1 MAISNEKLALLYNES
16 DDKRNKQKLFLELKE
31 NLEAKTKK
39 IVHFFIKN
47 FSEQYEKYEDY
58 KNYIQAADMVLVS
71 TLNMFMGT
79 NDKFILEK
87 WYVERLKNEIYDMN
101 RDKIKKENNE
111 VCMDFQLEHMENI
124 ISSDNLD
131 DLDCTVDNSFLYDI
145 LKVYLNKIEYK
156 PFGEKTEDY
165 FKNIL
170 MENLGFNEEKIP
182 KSYAELARIEN
193 CTRQNI
199 KYLCEKYKK
208 KLVKLLKKDNKL
220 EELRQYL

>member
-1 MAISNEKLALLYNES
+1 MAISNEKLALLYNETEN
-16 DDKRNKQKLFLELKE
+16 KQNKQKIFIELKN
-31 NLEAKTKK
+31 NLKDKTKK
-39 IVHFFIKN
+39 IIHFFIKN
-47 FSEQYEKYEDY
+47 FSDQHEKYDDY
-58 KNYIQAADMVLVS
+58 QNYMQTADMILLS

-87 WYVERLKNEIYDMN
+87 WYVERLKNEIYDIN

-124 ISSDNLD
+124 TSYDNYDNSDEM
-131 DLDCTVDNSFLYDI
+131 VDNSFLYDI

-156 PFGEKTEDY
+156 PYNTKTEGY

-199 KYLCEKYKK
+199 KYICEKYKK
-208 KLVKLLKKDNKL
+208 KLVKLLKKDNRI

>member
-1 MAISNEKLALLYNES
+1 MVISNEKLSLLYNETE
-16 DDKRNKQKLFLELKE
+16 DKKSKQKIFLELKN
-31 NLEAKTKK
+31 NLKEKTNK
-39 IVHFFIKN
+39 IVYFFIKN
-47 FSEQYEKYEDY
+47 FSEQYEKYDDY
-58 KNYIQAADMVLVS
+58 QLYMQTADMILTS

-87 WYVERLKNEIYDMN
+87 WYIERLKNEIYNIN

-111 VCMDFQLEHMENI
+111 ICMDFQLEHMENV
-124 ISSDNLD
+124 ISHDNYNNLD
-131 DLDCTVDNSFLYDI
+131 ETVDNSFLYGI
-145 LKVYLNKIEYK
+145 LKMYLNKIEYK
-156 PFGEKTEDY
+156 PFGDLTEDY

-170 MENLGFNEEKIP
+170 MENLGFNEEKTP

-199 KYLCEKYKK
+199 KYICEKYKK

>member
-1 MAISNEKLALLYNES
+1 MAISNEKLALLYNETEN
-16 DDKRNKQKLFLELKE
+16 KQNKQKIFLELKN
-31 NLEAKTKK
+31 NLKDKTKK
-39 IVHFFIKN
+39 IIHFFIKN
-47 FSEQYEKYEDY
+47 FSDQHEKYDDY
-58 KNYIQAADMVLVS
+58 QNYMQTADMILLS

-87 WYVERLKNEIYDMN
+87 WYVERLKNEIYDIN

-124 ISSDNLD
+124 TSYDNYDNSDEM
-131 DLDCTVDNSFLYDI
+131 VDNSFLYDI

-156 PFGEKTEDY
+156 PYNTKTEGY

-199 KYLCEKYKK
+199 KYICEKYKK
-208 KLVKLLKKDNKL
+208 KLVKLLKKDNKM

>member
-1 MAISNEKLALLYNES
+1 MAISNEKLALLYNDTE
-16 DDKRNKQKLFLELKE
+16 DKNSKQKIFLELKN
-31 NLEAKTKK
+31 NLKEKTNK
-39 IVHFFIKN
+39 IVYFFIKN
-47 FSEQYEKYEDY
+47 FSEQYEKYDDY
-58 KNYIQAADMVLVS
+58 QLYMQTADMILTS

-87 WYVERLKNEIYDMN
+87 WYIERLKNEIYNIN

-111 VCMDFQLEHMENI
+111 ICMDFQLEHMENV
-124 ISSDNLD
+124 ISHDNYNNLD
-131 DLDCTVDNSFLYDI
+131 ETVDNSFLYGI
-145 LKVYLNKIEYK
+145 LKMYLNKIEYK
-156 PFGEKTEDY
+156 PFGDLTEDY

-170 MENLGFNEEKIP
+170 MENLGFNKEKTP

-199 KYLCEKYKK
+199 KYICEKYKK

>member
-1 MAISNEKLALLYNES
+1 MVISNEKLALLYNETE
-16 DDKRNKQKLFLELKE
+16 DKKSKQKIFLELKN
-31 NLEAKTKK
+31 NLKDKTKK

-47 FSEQYEKYEDY
+47 FSDQHEKYDDY
-58 KNYIQAADMVLVS
+58 QNYMQTADMILLS

-79 NDKFILEK
+79 NDKFVLEK

-111 VCMDFQLEHMENI
+111 VCMDFQLEHMENVT
-124 ISSDNLD
+124 SYNNYDNSDEM
-131 DLDCTVDNSFLYDI
+131 VDNSFLYDI

-156 PFGEKTEDY
+156 PFGNLTEDY

-182 KSYAELARIEN
+182 KSYAELARVEN

-199 KYLCEKYKK
+199 KYICENYKK

>member
-1 MAISNEKLALLYNES
+1 MAISNEKLALLYNETE
-16 DDKRNKQKLFLELKE
+16 DKKNKQKIFIELKS
-31 NLEAKTKK
+31 NLENKTKK

-47 FSEQYEKYEDY
+47 FSNEHEKYDDY
-58 KNYIQAADMVLVS
+58 KNYTQTADMILVS

-111 VCMDFQLEHMENI
+111 VFMDFQLEHMENV
-124 ISSDNLD
+124 ISHDNYNNPD
-131 DLDCTVDNSFLYDI
+131 TEVDNSFLYDI
-145 LKVYLNKIEYK
+145 LKMYLNKIEYK
-156 PFGEKTEDY
+156 PFGEKTEYY

>member
-1 MAISNEKLALLYNES
+1 MVISNEKLALLYNETE
-16 DDKRNKQKLFLELKE
+16 DKKNKQKIFLELKE

-79 NDKFILEK
+79 NDKFVLEK
-87 WYVERLKNEIYDMN
+87 WYIERLKNEIYDMN
-101 RDKIKKENNE
+101 RNKIKKENNE

-124 ISSDNLD
+124 TSYNNYD
-131 DLDCTVDNSFLYDI
+131 DLDNIVDNSFLYDI
-145 LKVYLNKIEYK
+145 LKTYLDKIEYK
-156 PFGEKTEDY
+156 PFGNLTKDY

-170 MENLGFNEEKIP
+170 IENLGFNEDRTP

-199 KYLCEKYKK
+199 KYICEKYKK
-208 KLVKLLKKDNKL
+208 KLVKLLEKDNKL
-220 EELRQYL
+220 EELKQYL

>member
-1 MAISNEKLALLYNES
+1 MAISNEKLALLYNETEN
-16 DDKRNKQKLFLELKE
+16 KQNKQKIFLELKN
-31 NLEAKTKK
+31 NLKDKTKK
-39 IVHFFIKN
+39 IIHFFIKN
-47 FSEQYEKYEDY
+47 FSDQHEKYDDY
-58 KNYIQAADMVLVS
+58 QNYMQTADMILVS

-111 VCMDFQLEHMENI
+111 VCMDFQLEHMENV
-124 ISSDNLD
+124 ISCDNLD
-131 DLDCTVDNSFLYDI
+131 NLDYVVDNSFLHDI
-145 LKVYLNKIEYK
+145 LEVYLNKIEFK